1 MDRQVLFIHTKKEVL
16 AYVLA
21 QNPRLT
27 ISWPPKSRDFKIDLT
42 AYNPATV
49 SEGYSLQFNVIDVDE
64 TEIQP
69 TDQFDKEAVS
79 KLGKVKSPKENTT
92 FSADISI
99 N

>member
-1 MDRQVLFIHTKKEVL
+1 L

-21 QNPRLT
+21 ENPRLT

-69 TDQFDKEAVS
+69 TD
-79 KLGKVKSPKENTT
+79 
-92 FSADISI
+92 
-99 N
+99 